1 MASISPR
8 TVFSFVNLGVL
19 ALALGI
25 WFLWPRYADYAIY
38 GFLAWTVVGF
48 VLLFVVWG
56 SRPAAAGTH
65 GAAGAGPSAGAD
77 PSRGP
82 SPPAAAS
89 APIGFCV
96 YCGTDLPVGATRC
109 AACGHGVLAL

>member
-8 TVFSFVNLGVL
+8 TVFSLVNLGVL
-19 ALALGI
+19 AVALGV
-25 WFLWPRYADYAIY
+25 WFLWPRYADYALY
-38 GFLAWTVVGF
+38 GFLGWTVIGF

-56 SRPAAAGTH
+56 SRPAASGSLASS
-65 GAAGAGPSAGAD
+65 AAGASPGAD

-82 SPPAAAS
+82 GSSAASPAA
-89 APIGFCV
+89 IGFCV
-96 YCGTDLPVGATRC
+96 YCGTDLPPGATRC